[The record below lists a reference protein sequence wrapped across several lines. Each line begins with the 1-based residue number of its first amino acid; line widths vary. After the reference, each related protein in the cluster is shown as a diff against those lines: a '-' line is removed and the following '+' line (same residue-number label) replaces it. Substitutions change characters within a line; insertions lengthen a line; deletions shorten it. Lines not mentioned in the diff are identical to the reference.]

1 MNEIDE
7 TLRRK
12 RVRNRW
18 YKTVTLINNPSLVFD
33 RLMKRYQQEMKA
45 AGGDKDDGFRLKVG
59 LILCVIKL
67 PILSLFGARSE
78 SEL

>member
-1 MNEIDE
+1 
-7 TLRRK
+7 
-12 RVRNRW
+12 
-18 YKTVTLINNPSLVFD
+18 
-33 RLMKRYQQEMKA
+33 MKRYQQEMEA

>member
-1 MNEIDE
+1 VNEIDE

-33 RLMKRYQQEMKA
+33 RLMKRYQQEMEA

-59 LILCVIKL
+59 
-67 PILSLFGARSE
+67 
-78 SEL
+78 